1 VIESLS
7 GQYNIIS
14 LCGELVIS
22 RRGYYRWRRRKGRLN
37 RYQINRKD
45 LCEAIRKIHDSY
57 RSYGYRRIAQV
68 IRNQTGWVFSDWLCH
83 QCCVGMKIRSLARR
97 RYKRAGERHEIYP
110 NLLEDDFSVTTPF
123 EKVCTDTTI
132 IKHRGLSYDW
142 TIYLDLFNK
151 KIIAYDLRL
160 SQSGHGIKNHMGAL
174 TRFLEAKQQR
184 GYKEMTTMLHSD
196 QGSIYTSRVFN
207 ARLDHTIRRS
217 MSRVATPRDNPV
229 LEAMNGWFKDG
240 LRFDF
245 QLRDAQDIHKAIHEY
260 IKYYNQV
267 RLAYAL
273 NYKSPVHYRTGLI

>member
-1 VIESLS
+1 MASPQRPVEPLPNQPQGPLRSDSKDSWQLSLVWVSPNRAGDSKSNRMGFLGLAVSSVLS
-7 GQYNIIS
+7 GN
-14 LCGELVIS
+14 E
-22 RRGYYRWRRRKGRLN
+22 
-37 RYQINRKD
+37 D
-45 LCEAIRKIHDSY
+45 
-57 RSYGYRRIAQV
+57 
-68 IRNQTGWVFSDWLCH
+68 TF
-83 QCCVGMKIRSLARR
+83 LARR
-97 RYKRAGERHEIYP
+97 RYKRAGERHKIYP
-110 NLLEDDFSVTTPF
+110 NLLEDDFSAKTSF

-151 KIIAYDLRL
+151 EIIAYDLRL

-229 LEAMNGWFKDG
+229 LEAMNGWFKDE

-260 IKYYNQV
+260 IKYFNQV